1 MKFYKKIVV
10 LITIVLASSCT
21 LDQQLD
27 PNAVQTDQALA
38 NLILNSIQR
47 QLSVVV
53 NAANTTGAQHT
64 RLLNGAGTIYLNA
77 TSPNTFDGLWT
88 NAYAG
93 ILQDANQLIT
103 LADKNGFAR
112 HAGIARI
119 IQSYTLILLTDMF
132 GDVPFTEAFKGAGNF
147 NPKADAGAAIY
158 DIALAG
164 LDQAKKDLTTNTTV
178 SVPAGYL
185 NPVAPVSQDQYYG
198 NNFNKWVRLANS
210 LKLKAFLNIRIND
223 AARARTEINALVADV
238 SATGGFITN
247 QDQNFVWR
255 YGTTTSDPDGR
266 HPRYTAQY
274 PAGGGDYQSNWLLW
288 HMFHAYN
295 ATQNGAPGDPRMRFY
310 FYRQVS
316 ANSSSSNEIR
326 CLTESRPDHYP
337 SSTGSAI
344 LPNAIAGVPPMGVD
358 PLHPTNNPANAAW
371 QRTFCQPTD
380 RGYWGRDHVDPQG
393 IPPDGLLRTAY
404 GPYPVGGR
412 FDANVSQGVCVT
424 TSAGCSSNGMRG
436 AGFQPI
442 MMRAFVEFM
451 LAEASLTLGTTGSSV
466 AYFTQG
472 IDDSFTDVRDW
483 AVNGTYNTTAG
494 GPDAGTSNAAS
505 PNEAATINAFYPAAT
520 YATDVASYRTAA
532 VAAFNSSA
540 ANALNYLAREYWVAL
555 VGNGYE
561 AYNLYRRTGRPTGMQ
576 PVINPSPGP
585 FPQSFWYPAVY
596 ANLNNTAKQK
606 SDLTSRVFWQV
617 DSPPNINF

>member
-1 MKFYKKIVV
+1 
-10 LITIVLASSCT
+10 L
-21 LDQQLD
+21 QQD
-27 PNAVQTDQALA
+27 PNAVQTEQVLA

-64 RLLNGAGTIYLNA
+64 RLLNGAGTIYINA
-77 TSPNTFDGLWT
+77 TSPQTFDGLWT

-93 ILQDANQLIT
+93 ILQDADQLIT

-132 GDVPFTEAFKGAGNF
+132 GDVPFTEAFKGAANF

-178 SVPAGYL
+178 SLPAGYL

-210 LKLKAFLNIRIND
+210 LKLKAFLNLSLRQPD
-223 AARARTEINALVADV
+223 KARTEINALIADA
-238 SATGGFITN
+238 SPTGGFITT
-247 QDQNFVWR
+247 QDQNFIWR

-266 HPRYTAQY
+266 HPRFSAQY
-274 PAGGGDYQSNWLLW
+274 PAGGGDYQSNWLIW

-295 ATQNGAPGDPRMRFY
+295 ATQNAAPGDPRMRFY
-310 FYRQVS
+310 FYRQVTS
-316 ANSSSSNEIR
+316 NSSSSNEIR
-326 CLTESRPDHYP
+326 CLTETRPDHYP

-344 LPNAIAGVPPMGVD
+344 VDNAIAGRPPMGVD
-358 PLHPTNNPANAAW
+358 PLHPTNNAGNAAW
-371 QRTFCQPTD
+371 TRTFCQPTD

-412 FDANVSQGVCVT
+412 FDNNAGVSVASTQ
-424 TSAGCSSNGMRG
+424 GMRG
-436 AGFQPI
+436 AGLQPI
-442 MMRAFVEFM
+442 MMRSFVEFM
-451 LAEASLTLGTTGSSV
+451 LAEASLTLGTTGSAV
-466 AYFTQG
+466 AYFSQG
-472 IDDSFTDVRDW
+472 IDDSFADVRDW

-494 GPDAGTSNAAS
+494 GPEAGTSNAAS
-505 PNEAATINAFYPAAT
+505 PTEAATINAFYPAAT
-520 YATDVASYRTAA
+520 YTADVANYRASA
-532 VAAFNSSA
+532 VAAFNSST

-596 ANLNNTAKQK
+596 ATLNNTARQK
-606 SDLTSRVFWQV
+606 VDLTSKVFWQV

>member
-1 MKFYKKIVV
+1 
-10 LITIVLASSCT
+10 VLASSCS
-21 LDQQLD
+21 LDNLQQD
-27 PNAVQTDQALA
+27 PNAVQTDQVLA

-47 QLSVVV
+47 QLAVVV
-53 NAANTTGAQHT
+53 NAANTSGAQHT

-103 LADKNGFAR
+103 IADKNGFAR
-112 HAGIARI
+112 HAGIARV
-119 IQSYTLILLTDMF
+119 IQSYTLILLADMF
-132 GDVPFTEAFKGAGNF
+132 GDVPFSEAFKGAGNF
-147 NPKADAGAAIY
+147 NPKADGGQAIY
-158 DIALAG
+158 DAALAG

-178 SVPAGYL
+178 SLPAGYL
-185 NPVAPVSQDQYYG
+185 NPVSPVTQDQYYG

-210 LKLKAFLNIRIND
+210 LKLKAFLNLSLRQPD
-223 AARARTEINALVADV
+223 FARTQINALVADV
-238 SATGGFITN
+238 SPITGNFIST
-247 QDQNFVWR
+247 QDQNFIWR
-255 YGTTTSDPDGR
+255 YGTTASDPDGR
-266 HPRYTAQY
+266 HPRFTAQY

-310 FYRQVS
+310 FYRQVT
-316 ANSSSSNEIR
+316 ANSSSSAEIR

-337 SSTGSAI
+337 SSTGTAI
-344 LPNAIAGVPPMGVD
+344 VPNAIAGLPPMGED
-358 PLHPTNNPANAAW
+358 PLHPTKNAANPAW
-371 QRTFCQPTD
+371 GRTFCQPTD

-393 IPPDGLLRTAY
+393 IPPDNNLRTAY

-412 FDANVSQGVCVT
+412 FDNNSGAAVGSTQ
-424 TSAGCSSNGMRG
+424 GMRG
-436 AGFQPI
+436 AGIQPI
-442 MMRAFVEFM
+442 MMRAFVQFM
-451 LAEASLTLGTTGSSV
+451 LAEASLTLGITSSTTAV
-466 AYFTQG
+466 QYYTNG
-472 IDDSFTDVRDW
+472 IDNSFTDVRDW
-483 AVNGTYNTTAG
+483 AVNGTYGTTNNPPPATPTPANPG
-494 GPDAGTSNAAS
+494 NPDNSTSITAS
-505 PNEAATINAFYPAAT
+505 PTEAATINAFYPAAT
-520 YATDVASYRTAA
+520 YTADAANYRTAA

-596 ANLNNTAKQK
+596 ANVNNTANQK
-606 SDLTSRVFWQV
+606 PDLTTTVFWQV
-617 DSPPNINF
+617 ASPPNINF

>member
-1 MKFYKKIVV
+1 MKFYRKIVV
-10 LITIVLASSCT
+10 LTTIVLASSCT
-21 LDQQLD
+21 LNLQQD
-27 PNAVQTDQALA
+27 PNAVQTDQVLA

-47 QLSVVV
+47 QLAVVV

-77 TSPNTFDGLWT
+77 TTPQTFDGLWT

-93 ILQDANQLIT
+93 ILQDANQLII

-112 HAGIARI
+112 HAGIARV
-119 IQSYTLILLTDMF
+119 IQSYTLILLADMF
-132 GDVPFTEAFKGAGNF
+132 GDLPFTEAFRGAGNF
-147 NPKADAGAAIY
+147 NPKADPGDVIY

-164 LDQAKKDLTTNTTV
+164 LDKAKQDLTTNTTV
-178 SVPAGYL
+178 GLPAGYL

-210 LKLKAFLNIRIND
+210 IKLKAFLNLSLRQP
-223 AARARTEINALVADV
+223 ARARTEINALVADV
-238 SATGGFITN
+238 SPTGGFITN

-266 HPRYTAQY
+266 HPRFTAQY
-274 PAGGGDYQSNWLLW
+274 PAGGGDYQSNWLMW

-310 FYRQVS
+310 FYRQVTS
-316 ANSSSSNEIR
+316 NSSSSNEIR

-344 LPNAIAGVPPMGVD
+344 NDNAIAGRPPMGVD
-358 PLHPTNNPANAAW
+358 PLHPTNNAASAAW
-371 QRTFCQPTD
+371 TRTFCQPTD

-412 FDANVSQGVCVT
+412 FDNNAGVAVAASQ
-424 TSAGCSSNGMRG
+424 GMRG
-436 AGFQPI
+436 AGIQPI
-442 MMRAFVEFM
+442 MMRAYVEFM
-451 LAEASLTLGTTGSSV
+451 LAEASLTLGITSSTTAV
-466 AYFTQG
+466 QYFTQG

-494 GPDAGTSNAAS
+494 SQNPDAGTSNAAS

-520 YATDVASYRTAA
+520 YTTDVANYRTSA

-606 SDLTSRVFWQV
+606 TDLTAKVFWQV

>member
-21 LDQQLD
+21 LELQQD
-27 PNAVQTDQALA
+27 PNAVQTEQVLA

-64 RLLNGAGTIYLNA
+64 RLLNGAGTIYINA
-77 TSPNTFDGLWT
+77 TSPQTFDGLWT

-93 ILQDANQLIT
+93 ILQDADQLIT

-132 GDVPFTEAFKGAGNF
+132 GDVPFTEAFKGAANF

-178 SVPAGYL
+178 SLPAGYL

-210 LKLKAFLNIRIND
+210 LKLKAFLNLSLRQPD
-223 AARARTEINALVADV
+223 KARTEINALIADA
-238 SATGGFITN
+238 SPTGGFITT
-247 QDQNFVWR
+247 QDQNFIWR

-266 HPRYTAQY
+266 HPRFSAQY
-274 PAGGGDYQSNWLLW
+274 PAGGGDYQSNWLIW

-295 ATQNGAPGDPRMRFY
+295 ATQNAAPGDPRMRFY
-310 FYRQVS
+310 FYRQVTS
-316 ANSSSSNEIR
+316 NSSSSNEIR
-326 CLTESRPDHYP
+326 CLTETRPDHYP

-344 LPNAIAGVPPMGVD
+344 VDNAIAGRPPMGVD
-358 PLHPTNNPANAAW
+358 PLHPTNNAGNAAW
-371 QRTFCQPTD
+371 TRTFCQPTD

-412 FDANVSQGVCVT
+412 FDNNAGVSVASTQ
-424 TSAGCSSNGMRG
+424 GMRG
-436 AGFQPI
+436 AGLQPI
-442 MMRAFVEFM
+442 MMRSFVEFM
-451 LAEASLTLGTTGSSV
+451 LAEASLTLGTTGSAV
-466 AYFTQG
+466 AYFSQG
-472 IDDSFTDVRDW
+472 IDDSFADVRDW

-494 GPDAGTSNAAS
+494 GPEAGTSNAAS
-505 PNEAATINAFYPAAT
+505 PTEAATINAFYPAAT
-520 YATDVASYRTAA
+520 YTADVANYRASA
-532 VAAFNSSA
+532 VAAFNSST

-596 ANLNNTAKQK
+596 ATLNNTARQK
-606 SDLTSRVFWQV
+606 VDLTSKVFWQV

>member
-10 LITIVLASSCT
+10 LITIVVASSCT
-21 LDQQLD
+21 LDLQQD
-27 PNAVQTDQALA
+27 PNAVQTDQVLA

-47 QLSVVV
+47 QLAVVV
-53 NAANTTGAQHT
+53 NAANTAGAQHT

-77 TSPNTFDGLWT
+77 TTPQTFDGIWT
-88 NAYAG
+88 TAYAG

-112 HAGIARI
+112 HAGIARV
-119 IQSYTLILLTDMF
+119 IQSYTLILLVDMF
-132 GDVPFTEAFKGAGNF
+132 GDIPFTDAFKGAANF
-147 NPKADAGAAIY
+147 NPKADGGDVIY

-164 LDQAKKDLTTNTTV
+164 LDQAKKDLTTTTTV

-210 LKLKAFLNIRIND
+210 IKLKAFLNLSLRQET
-223 AARARTEINALVADV
+223 RARTEINALVADT
-238 SATGGFITN
+238 SPTGGFITD

-255 YGTTTSDPDGR
+255 YGSTTSDPDGR
-266 HPRYTAQY
+266 HPRFSAQY
-274 PAGGGDYQSNWLLW
+274 PAGGGDYQSNWLIW

-310 FYRQVS
+310 FYRQVTS
-316 ANSSSSNEIR
+316 NSSSSNEIR

-344 LPNAIAGVPPMGVD
+344 VDNAIAGRPPMGED
-358 PLHPTNNPANAAW
+358 PLHPTNNAANVAW
-371 QRTFCQPTD
+371 TRTFCQPTD

-412 FDANVSQGVCVT
+412 FDNNAGVAVAASQ
-424 TSAGCSSNGMRG
+424 GMRG
-436 AGFQPI
+436 AGIQPI

-451 LAEASLTLGTTGSSV
+451 LAEASLTLGITSSLTAV
-466 AYFTQG
+466 QYFTQG
-472 IDDSFTDVRDW
+472 INDSFADVRDW
-483 AVNGTYNTTAG
+483 AVNGTYATTAG
-494 GPDAGTSNAAS
+494 AQNPDQTTSNTAS
-505 PNEAATINAFYPAAT
+505 PNEAATINTFYPAAT
-520 YATDVASYRTAA
+520 YATDVANYRASA
-532 VAAFNSSA
+532 VAAFNSSS
-540 ANALNYLAREYWVAL
+540 ANARNYLAREFWVAL

-606 SDLTSRVFWQV
+606 TDLTARVFWQV
-617 DSPPNINF
+617 DNPPNINF

>member
-21 LDQQLD
+21 LDQQVD
-27 PNAVQTDQALA
+27 PNAVQTDQVLA

-77 TSPNTFDGLWT
+77 TTPQTFDGLWT

-112 HAGIARI
+112 HAGIARV
-119 IQSYTLILLTDMF
+119 IQSYTLILLADMF

-147 NPKADAGAAIY
+147 NPKADGGDAIY

-178 SVPAGYL
+178 SLPAGYL

-210 LKLKAFLNIRIND
+210 IKLKAFLNLSLKQSG
-223 AARARTEINALVADV
+223 RARTEINALIADV
-238 SATGGFITN
+238 SPITGGFITN
-247 QDQNFVWR
+247 QDQNFIWR

-266 HPRYTAQY
+266 HPRFSAQY

-310 FYRQVS
+310 FYRQVTT
-316 ANSSSSNEIR
+316 NSSSSNEIR

-344 LPNAIAGVPPMGVD
+344 NPNAIAGLPPMGVD

-371 QRTFCQPTD
+371 TRTFCQPTD

-412 FDANVSQGVCVT
+412 FDNNAPVAT
-424 TSAGCSSNGMRG
+424 ISASLGMRG

-483 AVNGTYNTTAG
+483 AVNGTYNTSAG
-494 GPDAGTSNAAS
+494 SQNPDAGTSNAAS
-505 PNEAATINAFYPAAT
+505 PNEAATINTFYPAAT
-520 YATDVASYRTAA
+520 YATDVANYRTAA
-532 VAAFNSSA
+532 VAAFNSSP

-606 SDLTSRVFWQV
+606 ADLTAKVFWQV